1 MADNRMYL
9 RCKGCGAEMMLAK
22 MGGNWMD
29 WFFVKTDEAKGREL
43 SEFLDAHSHCCD
55 DVDPNLLDW
64 DWKDWQDAR
73 PFELVYENDD
83 DWRKKKS
90 LKQLTDE
97 SHI

>member
-1 MADNRMYL
+1 
-9 RCKGCGAEMMLAK
+9 MMLAK

-29 WFFVKTDEAKGREL
+29 WFFVGTDEAKGREL
-43 SEFLDAHSHCCD
+43 NEFLDAHSHCCD

-64 DWKDWQDAR
+64 KDDWQQAR

>member
-9 RCKGCGAEMMLAK
+9 RCKGCGAEMTLAK
-22 MGGNWMD
+22 MGFGQD
-29 WFFVKTDEAKGREL
+29 WYNVKTDEAKGREL
-43 SEFLDAHSHCCD
+43 NEFLEAHSHCCD
-55 DVDPNLLDW
+55 DVDPDLL
-64 DWKDWQDAR
+64 DWKDWRQAR

-83 DWRKKKS
+83 DWQKKKS

>member
-22 MGGNWMD
+22 MGGYWMD
-29 WFFVKTDEAKGREL
+29 WFFVKTNADKGREL
-43 SEFLDAHSHCCD
+43 NEFLEAHSHCCD
-55 DVDPNLLDW
+55 DVDPDLL

-83 DWRKKKS
+83 DWQKKKS
-90 LKQLTDE
+90 LKQLTE
-97 SHI
+97 ERNNN